1 MWVSTSSLFPD
12 IPIGYFIPPW
22 LSTTNSLGIMCI
34 GFKLS
39 GNERVLAFS
48 IALYV
53 SSIVISALATATTPL
68 LFKLVTNSPLIDT
81 YTSETVTP
89 AILSA
94 AITLSDIAFVASSI
108 LTTTPFFI
116 PLLGYEHTPITEGV

>member
-1 MWVSTSSLFPD
+1 MIW
-12 IPIGYFIPPW
+12 
-22 LSTTNSLGIMCI
+22 I

-39 GNERVLAFS
+39 GKDNVLAFS

-53 SSIVISALATATTPL
+53 SSMVISEPETATTPL
-68 LFKLVTNSPLIDT
+68 LFKLVTCSPFMDT

-94 AITLSDIAFVASSI
+94 ANTLSDIALVASSMF
-108 LTTTPFFI
+108 TTTPFLI
-116 PLLGYEHTPITEGV
+116 PLLVCEHTPITEGV